1 MKVKKEFFIGLL
13 LVVITVSLI
22 GGVSAFR
29 KVSARNSL
37 ISRIKELSPKD
48 APPQTIEDL
57 RAAIRLYEE
66 LIEQHVRDAAQ
77 TGVYWKLLASRLQDR
92 GLHHE
97 ALDALERAIYY
108 SPEDAY
114 LHYLRGLSAGIVAK
128 SSLDLA
134 GGNAGAQPYY
144 DLSEKSYLRA
154 IELDNGYGRP
164 RYGIA
169 VLYVFELNRP
179 QEAIPQLLRYLEISR
194 NDVDALFVLA
204 RAYYMIEDYQD
215 ALDIYDRI
223 LGVSRDA
230 AKRIEAEN
238 NRQAVLDSYY
248 G

>member
-13 LVVITVSLI
+13 LVLITGSLI
-22 GGVSAFR
+22 GGISAFR

-57 RAAIRLYEE
+57 RTAIRLYEE

-77 TGVYWKLLASRLQDR
+77 TGVYWKLLAARLQDR

-97 ALDALERAIYY
+97 ALDALERGIYY

-114 LHYLRGLSAGIVAK
+114 LHYLRGVSAGIVAK
-128 SSLDLA
+128 SSFDLA
-134 GGNAGAQPYY
+134 GGNVSAQQYY

-169 VLYVFELNRP
+169 ILYVFELNRP
-179 QEAIPQLLRYLEISR
+179 QEAIPHLLRYLEISR

-223 LGVSRDA
+223 LDVSRDA
-230 AKRIEAEN
+230 AKRVEAEN
-238 NRQAVLDSYY
+238 NRQAILDSYY